1 MYKLIK
7 SLPETELLAQLAE
20 ECSELAQ
27 AALKLRRAMDKTNP
41 TPISREDARAKLIEE
56 IADVFNCIDFIVK
69 IERLDVSEMFQI
81 VKDKRERWDKRLDAS
96 RAITS
101 KLPQSWIDR
110 TMSQFERVE

>member
-41 TPISREDARAKLIEE
+41 TPVKQEEARAKLIEE
-56 IADVFNCIDFIVK
+56 IADVFNCIDFIAE
-69 IERLDVSEMFQI
+69 IEHLDVSETFRIM
-81 VKDKRERWDKRLDAS
+81 KDKRERWEKRLDA
-96 RAITS
+96 ATS
-101 KLPQSWIDR
+101 TNRRPDGTVMREKED
-110 TMSQFERVE
+110 

>member
-41 TPISREDARAKLIEE
+41 TPISREEAREKLIEE
-56 IADVFNCIDFIVK
+56 IADVFNCIDFIAE
-69 IERLDVSEMFQI
+69 IEQLDASETFRIM
-81 VKDKRERWDKRLDAS
+81 KDKRERWEKRLKETY
-96 RAITS
+96 AIAP
-101 KLPQSWIDR
+101 KLPQSWVER
-110 TMSQFERVE
+110 TMGKFERVE